1 MPSAKPDNPLLA
13 LFSDLLLLG
22 AISGDASE
30 IGNVGKFRERV
41 MELFQHAEQDG
52 QRMGI
57 PRDTLRLAKFAVAAF
72 LDEMILNSSCPQR
85 EEWAFRTLQYELFNT
100 QEAGVEFFQELN
112 AVRHSVPLNVDLL
125 ELYYSC
131 LTLGFEGQY
140 TLTGR
145 EKRKGLINDLAH
157 DLQVKQ
163 AAHVLS
169 PHAERPDTLAVV
181 EKRTFIPWVAVVASI
196 VTIIACYVA
205 LSLTMNST
213 TEDVREDIEAK
224 VRSVDKIDH

>member
-1 MPSAKPDNPLLA
+1 MSSAKPDNALLA

-22 AISGDASE
+22 AISCDASE

-72 LDEMILNSSCPQR
+72 LDEMILNSSCRQK

-125 ELYYSC
+125 ELYYLC
-131 LTLGFEGQY
+131 LTLGFEGQF

-145 EKRKGLINDLAH
+145 EKRKTLINELAH

-169 PHAERPDTLAVV
+169 PHAERPD
-181 EKRTFIPWVAVVASI
+181 S
-196 VTIIACYVA
+196 
-205 LSLTMNST
+205 
-213 TEDVREDIEAK
+213 
-224 VRSVDKIDH
+224 